1 MSPETLDFVAA
12 GALTVT
18 IVLFVLAIIDGI
30 NFAFEDLLNP
40 LEEMEEP
47 EERHVP

>member
-1 MSPETLDFVAA
+1 MSPETLDFIAA
-12 GALTVT
+12 TALTMA
-18 IVLFVLAIIDGI
+18 IIFFVATIIDGI
-30 NFAFEDLLNP
+30 IFAFEDLLNP